1 VTSVRLDEAFLVVLS
16 MPLGSRTVEFGDANG
31 GDAPARS
38 LSAPEICAEISWKE
52 TT

>member
-1 VTSVRLDEAFLVVLS
+1 VTSVRLNEAFLVVLS

-38 LSAPEICAEISWKE
+38 LSAPEICAEIS
-52 TT
+52 